1 MAEAARHQ
9 QHAHV
14 VVVTV
19 VRVRPQLFD
28 TVPQHGQMA
37 HVGSV
42 PGDRIQVP
50 LGVAFQTALVAV
62 ALPTKGLVVLFVNSS
77 KGFDQ
82 PRST

>member
-9 QHAHV
+9 QH
-14 VVVTV
+14 TCGSGSSNLDP
-19 VRVRPQLFD
+19 RPFFD
-28 TVPQHGQMA
+28 TVPQHGQMT

-50 LGVAFQTALVAV
+50 LGVALEAALVAV
-62 ALPTKGLVVLFVNSS
+62 ARPAEGLVVLFVNSS

-82 PRST
+82 PR